1 MIERMRGTTR
11 LGLVLLADRVAAAVV
26 RGGRVVDSFAIVEA
40 EHPAESLRAELD
52 ARGVK
57 PRVARLGI
65 ERSAVVVK
73 AIDLPAAVN
82 GNLGQ
87 MVQFELARHVPFPAD
102 DAAFAF
108 APLPGAANGQRV
120 LIVASERRTID
131 RVLQLLAETKIRPVS
146 LAVAPHELVSLL
158 GRRPR
163 GERAVWIHRVGD
175 HADLLLVAGNTLV
188 ASRSVGATEPA
199 ALATDVRGSLGMVR
213 WSECDALWVSGDEAG
228 RLEDAPALGALGL
241 PIDAPP
247 LSSRA
252 RRALGEVAETGD
264 GAALLAA
271 AVATGARGPALDL
284 LPAGLRPRRLR
295 REQKVTI
302 AMAALTV
309 LLGVGW
315 LFGQDLRD
323 QQRLA
328 RVEAEIRRLDPEV
341 RSAQRLM
348 DALERQRRLLASAH
362 AIGAASLKPLPL
374 LRELTETLPP
384 DVWLT
389 TLTLDQKGV
398 EMTGQA
404 ATASAL
410 IPLLENSPRLEH
422 VEFASPVTR
431 GQDKEQ
437 FRIRASWEAGPGT
450 APAKPAATVAP
461 APRRPVPGA
470 PPRGEIRPRGPAPGS
485 PVEGGTSLPPPPPM
499 PAGTLREDH

>member
-1 MIERMRGTTR
+1 
-11 LGLVLLADRVAAAVV
+11 
-26 RGGRVVDSFAIVEA
+26 
-40 EHPAESLRAELD
+40 
-52 ARGVK
+52 
-57 PRVARLGI
+57 
-65 ERSAVVVK
+65 
-73 AIDLPAAVN
+73 
-82 GNLGQ
+82 
-87 MVQFELARHVPFPAD
+87 
-102 DAAFAF
+102 
-108 APLPGAANGQRV
+108 
-120 LIVASERRTID
+120 
-131 RVLQLLAETKIRPVS
+131 
-146 LAVAPHELVSLL
+146 
-158 GRRPR
+158 
-163 GERAVWIHRVGD
+163 
-175 HADLLLVAGNTLV
+175 
-188 ASRSVGATEPA
+188 
-199 ALATDVRGSLGMVR
+199 
-213 WSECDALWVSGDEAG
+213 
-228 RLEDAPALGALGL
+228 
-241 PIDAPP
+241 
-247 LSSRA
+247 
-252 RRALGEVAETGD
+252 
-264 GAALLAA
+264 
-271 AVATGARGPALDL
+271 
-284 LPAGLRPRRLR
+284 
-295 REQKVTI
+295 
-302 AMAALTV
+302 
-309 LLGVGW
+309 
-315 LFGQDLRD
+315 
-323 QQRLA
+323 
-328 RVEAEIRRLDPEV
+328 
-341 RSAQRLM
+341 M